1 MELMQLK
8 YFLAVAE
15 SQHIT
20 KTAEKLHIA
29 QPALS
34 QAIGRLEKELGV
46 PLFLHKG
53 RNIVLTPYG
62 KYLQQQLIPLLDTLN
77 RLPGELADMAQTD
90 DHTIRVNMMAAS
102 TIATEAIIAYQ
113 RENPDIHFQIL
124 QQEDR
129 DGGDI
134 NIFTRMFDHKHQTD
148 NHSRIYSERIFLA
161 VPQSAAYSGK
171 TSIPLHQMA
180 DEKFISLAGSRQFR
194 TICDRFCA
202 QAGFSPQIIFES
214 DNPTAVRNL
223 ISAHVGVGFWPE
235 HSWGRMEAP
244 DMRLLEVTDPICQRD
259 IVVNCR
265 ENKANNSYIIH
276 FFSFLDDWF
285 ADKFKNR

>member
-8 YFLAVAE
+8 YFCAVAE

-46 PLFLHKG
+46 PLFAHKG
-53 RNIVLTPYG
+53 RNIVLTPFG
-62 KYLQQQLIPLLDTLN
+62 QYLQEQLLPLLDTLD
-77 RLPGELADMAQTD
+77 RLPGELASMANAD
-90 DHTIRVNMMAAS
+90 NHTIHINMMAAS

-113 RENPDIHFQIL
+113 RENPDVHFQIL

-129 DGGDI
+129 EVCDI
-134 NIFTRMFDHKHQTD
+134 NIYTRQFYHAPEQEK
-148 NHSRIYSERIFLA
+148 NSRVFSERIFLA

-171 TSIPLHQMA
+171 TSIALREA
-180 DEKFISLAGSRQFR
+180 AEEKFISLAGSKQFR

-202 QAGFSPQIIFES
+202 QAGFVPQMIFES

-235 HSWGRMEAP
+235 HSWGKMDAP
-244 DMRLLEVTDPICQRD
+244 DMLLLEVTDPVCRRD
-259 IVVNCR
+259 IVLTCR
-265 ENKANNSYIIH
+265 ENKSDNSRVRH
-276 FFSFLDDWF
+276 FFAFLNDWF
-285 ADKFKNR
+285 AGRF